1 MYEYYSVLENS
12 PCTANPCRNGGY
24 CVEDG
29 TEFTCVCNGTA
40 TGYGGP
46 TCSAVIVYFPPIRL
60 IANYRLLFRI
70 TLYTHVT
77 GFSHRVVVSIRVPNK
92 NRPRTVVIHVVSGLR
107 PRPTDIGGE
116 IGVVR
121 VTLPKNTKEVVYE
134 PRERNVFISGD
145 SENETAY
152 FEQFNLTRGLLQPSC
167 CSPDNF
173 TISCPGGSTQTISL
187 LAPCQWRTTNSKV
200 TRTVGVVFVQ
210 SSSLSLPTSLSGLRY
225 RDTPGR
231 NYINDIRES
240 PSECQLCDECRDDT
254 DGVCYCY
261 IPTPQHTQEFLQARA
276 LAYTY
281 ITQIQH
287 LLPSWLEILVDLEMS
302 LDSSASDRND
312 LFAPITLSS
321 EPVSS
326 FEGCSKL
333 TNLVGSRYS
342 VMRYGKTLSAVIDG
356 QRYDYRENTETG
368 TTGDVMCFAVDLCHE
383 SESPVHMQISQ
394 PINDILVSQYLRHFT
409 SDRQWNILLH
419 TVSLYRQHVTQSS
432 TATFWN
438 GMEVFSQPDVTV
450 DTSVNTE
457 LELEFN
463 NGDLNLRIDVSG
475 TVSFDYRVRI
485 FYSYLLSISYLLY
498 NRKDKEH

>member
-1 MYEYYSVLENS
+1 M
-12 PCTANPCRNGGY
+12 NGGS
-24 CVEDG
+24 CIEDG
-29 TEFTCVCNGTA
+29 TEFTCVCSE
-40 TGYGGP
+40 GYGGP
-46 TCSAVIVYFPPIRL
+46 TCSRVIVHFRPIPPVTDGLSFP
-60 IANYRLLFRI
+60 I
-70 TLYTHVT
+70 TLNTEVD
-77 GFSHRVVVSIRVPNK
+77 GFSHSVGVSIKLPNEP
-92 NRPRTVVIHVVSGLR
+92 RPRVAVVHI
-107 PRPTDIGGE
+107 DGGQQRM
-116 IGVVR
+116 ISVDGKVGVVR
-121 VTLPKNTKEVVYE
+121 VTLPEDTKEVVYE

-145 SENETAY
+145 SGSETSY
-152 FEQFNLTRGLLQPSC
+152 FEQFNLTKGLLQPSC
-167 CSPDNF
+167 CSPDDV
-173 TISCPGGSTQTISL
+173 ILSCPGDSTQTISL
-187 LAPCQWRTTNSKV
+187 LAPCQWGTTNSKV
-200 TRTVGVVFVQ
+200 TRTVGAVFAQ

-225 RDTPGR
+225 RDTRGR
-231 NYINDIRES
+231 NYINDIRVS
-240 PSECQLCDECRDDT
+240 PSQCQLCDECRDDT

-261 IPTPQHTQEFLQARA
+261 THTPQHTQEFLQARA

-287 LLPSWLEILVDLEMS
+287 LLPSWMEILVDLDMS
-302 LDSSASDRND
+302 LESSASSKND

-342 VMRYGKTLSAVIDG
+342 VMRYDKTLSAVIDG

-409 SDRQWNILLH
+409 SGRQWNILLH
-419 TVSLYRQHVTQSS
+419 TVSLYRQPVTQSS

-438 GMEVFSQPDVTV
+438 GMEMVSQPDLKADV
-450 DTSVNTE
+450 SVNTE

-463 NGDLNLRIDVSG
+463 DVDLNLRIDVSG
-475 TVSFDYRVRI
+475 TVSFDYRVSA
-485 FYSYLLSISYLLY
+485 FYIHIYYLSLTSCIIGKTR
-498 NRKDKEH
+498 NTKWPDKFAVYKHHQWS

>member
-1 MYEYYSVLENS
+1 M
-12 PCTANPCRNGGY
+12 NGGS
-24 CVEDG
+24 CIEGG
-29 TEFTCVCNGTA
+29 TEFTCVCSE
-40 TGYGGP
+40 GYGGP
-46 TCSAVIVYFPPIRL
+46 TCSRVIVHFRPIPPVTDG
-60 IANYRLLFRI
+60 LLFQV
-70 TLYTHVT
+70 TLNTEVD
-77 GFSHRVVVSIRVPNK
+77 GFDRRVAVSIKVPNE
-92 NRPRTVVIHVVSGLR
+92 NRPRAAVVRVSDQQ
-107 PRPTDIGGE
+107 PRSTEIRGE

-121 VTLPKNTKEVVYE
+121 VTLPRNTPTIMYE

-145 SENETAY
+145 SGNEISY

-167 CSPDNF
+167 CNPDDV
-173 TISCPGGSTQTISL
+173 TLSCPGGSTQRISL

-200 TRTVGVVFVQ
+200 TRTVGAVFAQ

-231 NYINDIRES
+231 NYINDIRAS
-240 PSECQLCDECRDDT
+240 PSQCQLCDECRDDT

-261 IPTPQHTQEFLQARA
+261 THTPQHTQEFLQARA

-281 ITQIQH
+281 ITQIQQ

-302 LDSSASDRND
+302 LESSASSRND

-321 EPVSS
+321 ESVSS
-326 FEGCSKL
+326 FDGCSKL
-333 TNLVGSRYS
+333 TNLMGSRYS
-342 VMRYGKTLSAVIDG
+342 VMRYDKTLSAMIDG

-368 TTGDVMCFAVDLCHE
+368 TTGDVMCFVVDLCHE
-383 SESPVHMQISQ
+383 SESPVHTQISQ

-419 TVSLYRQHVTQSS
+419 TVSLYRQPLTQSS

-438 GMEVFSQPDVTV
+438 GIEMVSQPDVKADV
-450 DTSVNTE
+450 SVNTE

-463 NGDLNLRIDVSG
+463 DGDLNLRMDVSG
-475 TVSFDYRVRI
+475 TISFDYRVSA